1 MTMKMTKI
9 VVTIH
14 WIQTMKILLMLDQ
27 RKLIIMFLLTV
38 YQFES
43 FVPFDDENSYCNAQ
57 IA

>member
-14 WIQTMKILLMLDQ
+14 WIQTMKILLMFDQ
-27 RKLIIMFLLTV
+27 RKMMIMFLLTV

-43 FVPFDDENSYCNAQ
+43 FVSFDDENSYCNAQ